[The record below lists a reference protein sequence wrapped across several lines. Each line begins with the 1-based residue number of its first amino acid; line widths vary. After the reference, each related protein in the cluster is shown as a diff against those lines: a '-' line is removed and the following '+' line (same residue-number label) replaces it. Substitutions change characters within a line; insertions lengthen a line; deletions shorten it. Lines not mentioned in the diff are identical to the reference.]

1 MRALTD
7 NIIDMMIVY
16 KQGNVSDEVRSSV
29 QQLIDNVKE
38 LEQKA
43 NFEEVARVLIKH
55 LNNPELYHPYITVIV
70 TSTHAGLLEGK
81 QGTGPIPDYLVD

>member
-16 KQGNVSDEVRSSV
+16 KQGNLSDEVRSSV
-29 QQLIDNVKE
+29 EELIDKVKE

-43 NFEEVARVLIKH
+43 KFEEVARVLIKH
-55 LNNPELYHPYITVIV
+55 LNNPELYHPHYAVIV
-70 TSTHAGLLEGK
+70 TGTHAELLEGK
-81 QGTGPIPDYLVD
+81 QGLYS